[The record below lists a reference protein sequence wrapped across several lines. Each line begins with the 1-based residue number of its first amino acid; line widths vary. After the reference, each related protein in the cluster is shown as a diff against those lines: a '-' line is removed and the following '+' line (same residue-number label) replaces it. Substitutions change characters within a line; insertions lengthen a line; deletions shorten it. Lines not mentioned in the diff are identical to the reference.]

1 MDLRE
6 VAAAYQSVYG
16 INEQVE
22 EENQII
28 FEDLSQ
34 EEVDDFVEEIVN
46 EFLEEGFSLEEI
58 QQGFSD
64 YIDEECSLLTEA
76 RRAERQPGASQGPKQ
91 KRKSLMQSQREK
103 LAAQKAKSEARKG
116 SAMIVRPSSALA
128 TRPKGGAL
136 TKTSSSLIS
145 PRAASAERKKA
156 DAAKGTKGS
165 GVTAASGSTTKGAL
179 PSKTG
184 GSTGAGRKETA
195 TSGGVKSKDGSMG
208 AEGKKGTALPP
219 SKKGGAMIKRDTKS
233 VSGMETGPKAEV
245 KSGVR
250 KAMTYRGIG
259 GGKKT
264 EVAGAGRKKMSDVVA
279 SAERKAASP
288 KEKVKR
294 AAKETAEKAKSSVKS
309 AGQSAKDAVKSGVK
323 KARNFVGGALGKLAD
338 KVKSEGVEL
347 DSFDTVIAYLIDE
360 GIASDFD
367 EATAKMAKLSEG
379 TVAKIHSSQLQLLDE
394 AVYGGGKKEEK
405 KDTRMTVTNA
415 DKKGNT
421 PAYQNYMKGDK
432 RYKAADHMKGGK

>member
-6 VAAAYQSVYG
+6 IASAYQSIYL
-16 INEQVE
+16 NEEVE
-22 EENQII
+22 EELIL
-28 FEDLSQ
+28 EDLSQ
-34 EEVDDFVEEIVN
+34 EEIDSLVEEIYD

-58 QQGFSD
+58 DRGFEN
-64 YIDEECSLLTEA
+64 YISEESEVLNEERAAKKARKNAKSYDEVKAEIDAREAEKKKQTE
-76 RRAERQPGASQGPKQ
+76 RKASRKQ
-91 KRKSLMQSQREK
+91 KVEDSKKAAKVLKPSEK
-103 LAAQKAKSEARKG
+103 L
-116 SAMIVRPSSALA
+116 SSA
-128 TRPKGGAL
+128 
-136 TKTSSSLIS
+136 S
-145 PRAASAERKKA
+145 KKA
-156 DAAKGTKGS
+156 VEKRKDTTGTTS
-165 GVTAASGSTTKGAL
+165 
-179 PSKTG
+179 
-184 GSTGAGRKETA
+184 GAGAQGTVR
-195 TSGGVKSKDGSMG
+195 SKDGSMG

-264 EVAGAGRKKMSDVVA
+264 EVAGAKRRNMSDVVT

>member
-76 RRAERQPGASQGPKQ
+76 RAAKRQPGASQGPRP
-91 KRKSLMQSQREK
+91 KRKSLMQSQKEK

-165 GVTAASGSTTKGAL
+165 GVTTASGSTTKGAL

-195 TSGGVKSKDGSMG
+195 TSGGVKSKGGAMG

-219 SKKGGAMIKRDTKS
+219 AKTKSIIKRDTKS
-233 VSGMETGPKAEV
+233 VSGMEPGPKAEV

-264 EVAGAGRKKMSDVVA
+264 EVAGAKRRNMSDVVA

-294 AAKETAEKAKSSVKS
+294 AAKETAEKAKSAVKS
-309 AGQSAKDAVKSGVK
+309 AGQGAKDAVKSGVK

-367 EATAKMAKLSEG
+367 EATAKMSKLSEG

-405 KDTRMTVTNA
+405 KDTRMIVTNA